1 MRVYQPTV
9 LNTLAPYAGPQG
21 FGMNRFTGQT
31 IAQQTTAGS
40 NQIDPVPFRGY
51 STPTPAL
58 AYYGLS
64 EKKKRPFLETVLM
77 LTQPH
82 YGVMR
87 LLQEKNENERYQIVY
102 RQMVTDIRNDWTR
115 TGGKGDILTTKDPAS
130 DEFMETATVGRI
142 NFWVPKLSTG
152 DAGGKRVAARHIRAA
167 EAIAREWTPRSMPAP
182 PPPPPMLPPPPGTE
196 TVGTTTTQGTAP
208 QAPSAPG
215 SILPTT
221 GFFSKPLNLALIAA
235 GVFLVAKQF
244 KIV

>member
-1 MRVYQPTV
+1 MKAYQPTV

-21 FGMNRFTGQT
+21 FGMNRYTGQT
-31 IAQQTTAGS
+31 ISQQTTVGV

-58 AYYGLS
+58 AYFGLS
-64 EKKKRPFLETVLM
+64 EKKKRPFLQTVLM

-82 YGVMR
+82 YGVMT
-87 LLQEKNENERYQIVY
+87 LLTEKNENERYQIVY
-102 RQMVTDIRNDWTR
+102 RQMITDIRNDWNR
-115 TGGKGDILTTKDPAS
+115 TGGKGDILTTKDPNS

-152 DAGGKRVAARHIRAA
+152 DKGAKRVAARHIRAA

-182 PPPPPMLPPPPGTE
+182 PPPPPPVPGGQEMTSTDLTTTPQTPMAPGT
-196 TVGTTTTQGTAP
+196 TD
-208 QAPSAPG
+208 
-215 SILPTT
+215 L
-221 GFFSKPLNLALIAA
+221 KPWYKSPLYIALLAA
-235 GVFLVAKQF
+235 GAFLAAKQF

>member
-51 STPTPAL
+51 SVPAPSL

-115 TGGKGDILTTKDPAS
+115 TGGKGDILTTKDPVS

-152 DAGGKRVAARHIRAA
+152 NAGGKRVAARHIRAA

-182 PPPPPMLPPPPGTE
+182 PPPPPMLPMIPGTD
-196 TVGTTTTQGTAP
+196 TAGTTTTPGTAP

>member
-1 MRVYQPTV
+1 MKAYQPTV

-21 FGMNRFTGQT
+21 FGMNRYTGQT
-31 IAQQTTAGS
+31 ISQQTTVAV

-64 EKKKRPFLETVLM
+64 ENKRSFLDKVLRITSPLYAVM
-77 LTQPH
+77 STLT
-82 YGVMR
+82 
-87 LLQEKNENERYQIVY
+87 EKNENERYQIVY
-102 RQMVTDIRNDWTR
+102 RQMITDIRNDWTR

-152 DAGGKRVAARHIRAA
+152 DKGAKRVAARHIRAA
-167 EAIAREWTPRSMPAP
+167 EAIAREWTPRSVP
-182 PPPPPMLPPPPGTE
+182 PPPPPPPPVPGGQGMTSTDLTTTPQTPTPGT
-196 TVGTTTTQGTAP
+196 TD
-208 QAPSAPG
+208 
-215 SILPTT
+215 L
-221 GFFSKPLNLALIAA
+221 KPWYMQPMYLALLAA
-235 GVFLVAKQF
+235 GAFLAAKQF